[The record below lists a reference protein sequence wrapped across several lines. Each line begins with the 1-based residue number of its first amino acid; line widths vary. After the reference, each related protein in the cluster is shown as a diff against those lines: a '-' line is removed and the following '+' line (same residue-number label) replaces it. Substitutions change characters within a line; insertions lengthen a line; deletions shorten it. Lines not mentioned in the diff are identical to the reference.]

1 MLIYIA
7 YFNII
12 LKYSFKKK
20 EKIWFLKLC
29 VVIFSNAVRT
39 YNRSEFGLTSQGT
52 YHNYI
57 YNCYGYES
65 SLAQCSRFTRG
76 SCSISSKFTYQAQV
90 SIACSNT
97 GRPFWY
103 NIGNPLENF
112 KTIVIICKT
121 SCDCAPW
128 PILWS
133 KEETDF
139 APPPSFPLQISIHV
153 FCKMKHLIH

>member
-1 MLIYIA
+1 MLIDIA

-20 EKIWFLKLC
+20 ERIWFLKLC
-29 VVIFSNAVRT
+29 GVIFSHAVHT
-39 YNRSEFGLTSQGT
+39 YNRSEFGLTSQRT

-97 GRPFWY
+97 GKPFWC
-103 NIGNPLENF
+103 NIGNPPRKIQN
-112 KTIVIICKT
+112 CKT
-121 SCDCAPW
+121 SCDCAFW

-133 KEETDF
+133 KKKSHS
-139 APPPSFPLQISIHV
+139 PPPPPLPLTNICI
-153 FCKMKHLIH
+153 L